1 MQQQFRIGMNIC
13 QHIASSLFFPGAGAI
28 QKVLVSLLTYAWCS
42 HYINGSCMGARKRT
56 DFKGLLVWL
65 WTQLIYLLP
74 FGMPRSLGKCCASWH
89 HFLARKMWE
98 FIWLFS
104 IKNHLAL
111 NKRKKPLWCGEFFQ
125 QIQSD
130 GAQLILLCKC
140 NIDMAVTWNS
150 DAPYSTKH
158 LEIRLDL
165 SIVNRSYENKPPV
178 IKSK

>member
-1 MQQQFRIGMNIC
+1 M
-13 QHIASSLFFPGAGAI
+13 PGAPITLMGVARVRGKERTS
-28 QKVLVSLLTYAWCS
+28 KVCSSDCEHSWFIYCPLECQGVLESAALLD
-42 HYINGSCMGARKRT
+42 II
-56 DFKGLLVWL
+56 F
-65 WTQLIYLLP
+65 
-74 FGMPRSLGKCCASWH
+74 WH
-89 HFLARKMWE
+89 ERCE
-98 FIWLFS
+98 NSSGLFS

-140 NIDMAVTWNS
+140 NIDMSVTWNS

-158 LEIRLDL
+158 LETRLDL